1 MNQQFNWLDA
11 YLRAK
16 PGAEYDYKEEWQW
29 HRYQVR
35 GKLFAALCEPEFKYQ
50 TYGGHPLIN
59 LKCDPRLSELL
70 QAEHPEILPGF
81 YSDKRHWIAVLL
93 DGNLPE
99 ETLRQLCDASYDLVT
114 GKLPKKVQRE
124 LGLLPPASSIS
135 KGKD

>member
-1 MNQQFNWLDA
+1 MKDRFDWLND
-11 YLRAK
+11 YLLSK
-16 PGAEYDYKEEWQW
+16 PGGEYDFKEEWQW

-35 GKLFAALCEPEFKYQ
+35 GKLFAALCDPEPKYQ

-93 DGNLPE
+93 DGSLSE
-99 ETLRQLCDASYDLVT
+99 DFMFQLCDASYALVT
-114 GKLPKKVQRE
+114 AKLSKKVQRE
-124 LGLLPPASSIS
+124 LGLLS
-135 KGKD
+135 